1 MPQTNEGRFGKENHL
16 AGFFTDFRQKLWP
29 FRDALFLKG
38 YWFKVIFICFINHEM
53 RVLLFRFTL
62 ICGRIYCVCLILSI
76 QQIEFAAVQKVP
88 LSSIKINV
96 SGRAMPRKWEI
107 APKTVQSSGRLF
119 AIVCDGVLW
128 FVL

>member
-1 MPQTNEGRFGKENHL
+1 
-16 AGFFTDFRQKLWP
+16 
-29 FRDALFLKG
+29 
-38 YWFKVIFICFINHEM
+38 V
-53 RVLLFRFTL
+53 
-62 ICGRIYCVCLILSI
+62 LSI

>member
-1 MPQTNEGRFGKENHL
+1 
-16 AGFFTDFRQKLWP
+16 
-29 FRDALFLKG
+29 
-38 YWFKVIFICFINHEM
+38 V
-53 RVLLFRFTL
+53 
-62 ICGRIYCVCLILSI
+62 LSI

-119 AIVCDGVLW
+119 AIVCDGL
-128 FVL
+128 